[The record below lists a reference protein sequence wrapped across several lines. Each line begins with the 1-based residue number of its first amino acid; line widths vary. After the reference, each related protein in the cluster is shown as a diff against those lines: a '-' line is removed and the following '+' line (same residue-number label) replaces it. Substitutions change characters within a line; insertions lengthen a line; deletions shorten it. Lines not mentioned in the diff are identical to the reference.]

1 MNEAPLYMGGLGGP
15 TTVTVTCTPSPPP
28 GVDPTWTVQ
37 VQVDFVPSLG
47 FFKNIMPAGTAPG
60 TVRYRAT
67 SVATP

>member
-1 MNEAPLYMGGLGGP
+1 M
-15 TTVTVTCTPSPPP
+15 
-28 GVDPTWTVQ
+28 
-37 VQVDFVPSLG
+37 QVDFVPSLG